1 MKKILVCV
9 LALVCACACLFAT
22 ACKIEKVYYFE
33 SMRVEQDG
41 EKTDVKRNDTFGDIK
56 YDSNSIVL
64 DVKENKTF
72 TFSANGL
79 LEQALSGSWET
90 IDNNGVQET
99 VLNFSTV
106 GLEII
111 VGSIVN
117 GTATI
122 LLYVN
127 GVDYA
132 IILK

>member
-1 MKKILVCV
+1 
-9 LALVCACACLFAT
+9 
-22 ACKIEKVYYFE
+22 
-33 SMRVEQDG
+33 MRVEQDG
-41 EKTDVKRNDTFGDIK
+41 EKTDVTRNDTFGDIK

-64 DVKENKTF
+64 DVKEDKTF

-90 IDNNGVQET
+90 IDNNGVQEA